1 MMSFKSKWIV
11 LLLTVFFLNTVQS
24 QKFKA
29 DILAF
34 KKQDSVVFP
43 PSNAIL
49 FVGSSSFTKWKD
61 VSSYFPNHTIINRG
75 FGGSTLLDVIRYEN
89 DVIFPYKPKQIV
101 IYCGEN
107 DIASSDSITGKIVF
121 ERFKRLY
128 QDIRK
133 EFPKTAIVYVSM
145 KPSPSRW
152 KMKERLLDGNKR
164 IRKFIKGQDSAV
176 FVSVWE
182 KMLDANKKPIPTIFL
197 QDNLHMNSEGYA
209 IWQKVMEPALLK

>member
-1 MMSFKSKWIV
+1 MRLKSQCIV
-11 LLLTVFFLNTVQS
+11 FLLAVFFLNTVQS
-24 QKFKA
+24 QGFKS

-34 KKQDSVVFP
+34 KKQDSIVFP

-75 FGGSTLLDVIRYEN
+75 FGGSTLLDVIHYEK
-89 DVIFPYKPKQIV
+89 DIIFPYKPKQIV

-107 DIASSDSITGKIVF
+107 DIASSDSVTGKVVF
-121 ERFKRLY
+121 KRFKTLY

-133 EFPKTAIVYVSM
+133 EYPNLSIVYVSM

-152 KMKERLLDGNKR
+152 KMKKRLIDGNER
-164 IRKFIKGQDSAV
+164 IRKFIKSQDNTV
-176 FVSVWE
+176 FLSVWE
-182 KMLDANKKPIPTIFL
+182 KMLDATKKPLPTIFL
-197 QDNLHMNSEGYA
+197 KDNLHMNSEGYA
-209 IWQKVMEPALLK
+209 IWQKVIEPILLK